1 MTIARGLT
9 KSEAFAYRGG
19 APDAYGN
26 APERL
31 VSDGVGFPCRC
42 CLRYVP
48 AGQEVLLVAHRPFD
62 ALHPYAETGPIF
74 LCAQECAPDDDALP
88 EVLCKAPDYLL
99 KGYDAAQ
106 RIVYGSG
113 KVVPQGDLGGYAET
127 LLAQKGIAF
136 VDVRSARNNCWI
148 ARITTG

>member
-1 MTIARGLT
+1 MSVARGLSR
-9 KSEAFAYRGG
+9 SEALSYREG

-31 VSDGVGFPCRC
+31 VSDGAGVPCRC

-48 AGQEVLLVAHRPFD
+48 EGQEVLLVAHRPFD
-62 ALHPYAETGPIF
+62 TLQPYAETGPIF
-74 LCAQECAPDDDALP
+74 LCAQDCAPDEAALP
-88 EVLCKAPDYLL
+88 EVLRKAPDYLL
-99 KGYDAAQ
+99 KGYDAMQ

-113 KVVPQGDLGGYAET
+113 MVVPQGDLGDYAET
-127 LLAQKGIAF
+127 LLGRAGIAF

-148 ARITTG
+148 ARITPG